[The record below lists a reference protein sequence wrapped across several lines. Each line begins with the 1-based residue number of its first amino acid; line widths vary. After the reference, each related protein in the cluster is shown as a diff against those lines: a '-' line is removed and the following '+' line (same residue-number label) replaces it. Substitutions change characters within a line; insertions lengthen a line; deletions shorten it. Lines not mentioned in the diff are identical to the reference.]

1 MQHGK
6 GLDEM
11 KIILDPR
18 LKFNYASWYLL
29 GVYDVVR
36 KGGVEY
42 NVTPFRELK
51 YEDNADLNAGM
62 AMLVKDKERTCKV
75 FIDFEDVAKIFDD
88 RYVWCDVYAMVNP
101 KKDQLEQYPKT
112 MAIGPEF
119 GITLTGRIGSVVQSV
134 RRYWQG
140 RKYNKIPYK
149 LYLRDYLY
157 SNIRRRKLSCYEE
170 DVPVR
175 DNYIFH
181 ASTLWYNEF
190 AWTNTNMFRGEF
202 LKACQKAELEIEGG
216 LFYLG
221 EGEAIL
227 REMPDYA
234 RYKTEYKDF
243 IYEQRLSIDDY
254 IRKTKESVVVFNTPA
269 VCECHGWKLAEY
281 LCMGKAIISSPLSR
295 ELPAPLVHGEHVHF
309 VSSADEIYD
318 AILRIKGDVEYRQRL
333 ERGARKYYEEWLA
346 PKVVINRIVER
357 GFSK

>member
-1 MQHGK
+1 MNDGIVNNR
-6 GLDEM
+6 M
-11 KIILDPR
+11 IITLDPR

-29 GVYDVVR
+29 GVHDVVGRGDVVYDVQ
-36 KGGVEY
+36 
-42 NVTPFRELK
+42 PFRTLK
-51 YEDNADLNAGM
+51 YEDTADLNAGM
-62 AMLVKDKERTCKV
+62 AMLVRDGDRECKV
-75 FIDFEDVAKIFDD
+75 FIDFEDVAKIFPN
-88 RYVWCDVYAMVNP
+88 RYEWCDVYAMVNP
-101 KKDQLEQYPKT
+101 KKEQLEQYPKA

-119 GITLTGRIGSVVQSV
+119 GVTLTGRVGSVIQSIK
-134 RRYWQG
+134 RYWQG

-170 DVPVR
+170 TVPVR

-190 AWTNTNMFRGEF
+190 AWTNTNMYRGEF
-202 LKACQKAELEIEGG
+202 LKACQKAGIEIEGG
-216 LFYLG
+216 LFFLG
-221 EGEAIL
+221 ETPAVL
-227 REMPDYA
+227 REMPDYG

-281 LCMGKAIISSPLSR
+281 LCMGKAILSSPLSR

-318 AILRIKGDVEYRQRL
+318 AIQVIKNDENYRKHL
-333 ERGARKYYEEWLA
+333 EQGARKYYEQWLA
-346 PKVVINRIVER
+346 PDVVIRRIIER
-357 GFSK
+357 GMKL